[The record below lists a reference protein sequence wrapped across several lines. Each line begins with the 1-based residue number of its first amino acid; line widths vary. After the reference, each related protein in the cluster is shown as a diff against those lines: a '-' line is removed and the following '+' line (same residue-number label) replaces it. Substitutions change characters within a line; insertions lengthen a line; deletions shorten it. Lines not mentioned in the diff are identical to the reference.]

1 MVSKAFSLQKGW
13 KYEILQDIA
22 KLFFLCMHIRKKWN
36 YLLVSFWKNSCFQN
50 VVVFFYILGRFNVL
64 VFTLQTHIWE
74 AGRWCHQVK
83 SVSHIISWP
92 GRVACGEHLA
102 ASTTREPLH
111 VRRLF
116 RAQSLCTNTR
126 THIQYIE
133 PAAGMQLQLD
143 KTIKLG
149 TPQPIGCYR
158 NLVNLERALSGWL
171 YVCLCVC
178 LLLSLCLYLSVVLL
192 LWCHPAL
199 TP

>member
-1 MVSKAFSLQKGW
+1 M
-13 KYEILQDIA
+13 LQDIV
-22 KLFFLCMHIRKKWN
+22 KLFFMYAYQKKKWN

-50 VVVFFYILGRFNVL
+50 VVFFIFSVDLMSSFSHCKHTR
-64 VFTLQTHIWE
+64 THIWE
-74 AGRWCHQVK
+74 VGRWCHQVK

-92 GRVACGEHLA
+92 GDVACGEHLA
-102 ASTTREPLH
+102 AFTTREPLH

-149 TPQPIGCYR
+149 TLQLIGWYR

-171 YVCLCVC
+171 SVCVSVC
-178 LLLSLCLYLSVVLL
+178 FSLSLCLYLSVVLL

>member
-50 VVVFFYILGRFNVL
+50 VVFFNILGRFNVF

-92 GRVACGEHLA
+92 GGVACGEHLA